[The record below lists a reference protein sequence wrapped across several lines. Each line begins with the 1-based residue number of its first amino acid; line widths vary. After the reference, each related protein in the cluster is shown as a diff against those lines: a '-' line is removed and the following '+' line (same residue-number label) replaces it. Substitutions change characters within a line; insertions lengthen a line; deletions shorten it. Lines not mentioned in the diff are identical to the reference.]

1 MFDENGKFIGEEELP
16 KNAEPV
22 SEERTSEPAASEFET
37 ETAENNEETTE
48 AEDVKS
54 NSCAEEKFEQAVEQD
69 FKQMYEQPAPKKKS
83 ALKTVAFTGLCAAL
97 AGVIFAVSSMGMGHL
112 TGNPS
117 AFKIG
122 TTQEALQIE
131 STEAVQLNYSDSEAI
146 AGELS
151 IEDIAIACLPSVVS
165 ITSKGVYEIMTFF
178 GNYQTESNSS
188 GSGIIIGQND
198 TELLIVTNYHVVSD
212 SKELTVVFSHEENE
226 AKSGDASYMNVAQI
240 KGYDADKDIAVIAV
254 KLNEISEETKSKIK
268 IAAIG
273 DSDAIKLGSGVVAIG
288 NALGYGQSVTHG
300 IISAVNRE
308 VTMEG
313 VKGGE
318 TTNAY
323 IQTDAAINAG
333 NSGGALLNMKGEL
346 IGINTAK
353 ISSTGVEG
361 MGYAI
366 PITDVEELINEL
378 MNLKTREVVD
388 EENRGYLGIY
398 GVDVTTKESQ
408 AYGMPVGV
416 FVQETI
422 EGSPAD
428 KSDLQQG
435 DIIVK
440 VDNVSVTSMSQ
451 LQTRLAYYSKGE
463 TVTLTVK
470 RTDGRRYGDVEVS
483 VKLGS
488 KSEAKIDE

>member
-1 MFDENGKFIGEEELP
+1 MFDENGNFIGEEPSME
-16 KNAEPV
+16 KD
-22 SEERTSEPAASEFET
+22 
-37 ETAENNEETTE
+37 EETTE
-48 AEDVKS
+48 CETEAIVTDEEPAEAEGVES
-54 NSCAEEKFEQAVEQD
+54 NGNMEENFGQSFGQNFEQV
-69 FKQMYEQPAPKKKS
+69 YEQPAPKKKS

-97 AGVIFAVSSMGMGHL
+97 AGVIFTVSSMGVGYV
-112 TGNPS
+112 TGKPAS
-117 AFKIG
+117 FTIG
-122 TTQEALQIE
+122 TTQEALQTE
-131 STEAVQLNYSDSEAI
+131 STEVAQLNYSDSEAI
-146 AGELS
+146 GGELS
-151 IEDIAIACLPSVVS
+151 IEDIATACLPSVVS
-165 ITSKGVYEIMTFF
+165 ITNKGVYEVMTFF
-178 GNYQTESNSS
+178 GNYQTESISS

-226 AKSGDASYMNVAQI
+226 AKSGDTSYMNVAQI

-313 VKGGE
+313 VKGGK

-378 MNLKTREVVD
+378 MNLKTREIVD

-398 GVDVTTKESQ
+398 GVDVTSKESQ

-416 FVQETI
+416 FVNETI
-422 EGSPAD
+422 EGTPAD

-440 VDNVSVTSMSQ
+440 IDDVSVTSMSQ
-451 LQTRLAYYSKGE
+451 LQTRLAYYAKGE

-470 RTDGRRYGDVEVS
+470 RADGRRYNDVEVK

-488 KSEAKIDE
+488 KSDAKIDE